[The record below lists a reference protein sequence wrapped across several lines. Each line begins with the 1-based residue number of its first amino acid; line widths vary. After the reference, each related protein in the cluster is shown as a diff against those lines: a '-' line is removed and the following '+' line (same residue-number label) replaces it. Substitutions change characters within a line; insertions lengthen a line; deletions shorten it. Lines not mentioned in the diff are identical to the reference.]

1 MEFYV
6 GDVVKLKGGTSELVV
21 LAVKGDYVTAKY
33 LKSDVT
39 LFNRPVHQF
48 NLVKKEAKMTD
59 TVKLYQFPSATGEDL
74 YGHYLATNS
83 QGSWIMEVKGS
94 GTILAVDKAKVVEV
108 LPYSLGVQYCAGG
121 TVYNYLAEKDKFTLG
136 FYLYETSSGWQVVRV
151 VKLDT
156 KSNKA
161 TKEFT
166 PIGKLPVD
174 LY

>member
-6 GDVVKLKGGTSELVV
+6 GDIVKLKGSSSELIV
-21 LAVKGDYVTAKY
+21 LGVKEDLVTAKY
-33 LKSDVT
+33 LNSDYK
-39 LFNRPVHQF
+39 LFNRPETHF
-48 NLVKKEAKMTD
+48 TLVKKETKMTD
-59 TVKLYQFPSATGEDL
+59 TAKLYQFPSAAGEDL

-94 GTILAVDKAKVVEV
+94 GAILAVDKTKVAEV
-108 LPYSLGVQYCAGG
+108 LPYSIGVQFSAGG

-136 FYLYETSSGWQVVRV
+136 FYMHEISSGWQIVQV

-156 KSNKA
+156 KSSKA
-161 TKEFT
+161 TKEFS